1 MNFPS
6 DISSILKE
14 ARIVSSEF
22 GLRLKII
29 DITANAASLRLYFD
43 DDLFIQIYVN
53 QPKSK
58 LNLNLVFKGKRL
70 CGADSEGS
78 RYHIHPFTKP
88 ENHIFT
94 EKKETI
100 KSFTIK
106 AIKILDEKGLL

>member
-14 ARIVSSEF
+14 ARIVS
-22 GLRLKII
+22 
-29 DITANAASLRLYFD
+29 
-43 DDLFIQIYVN
+43 
-53 QPKSK
+53 
-58 LNLNLVFKGKRL
+58 
-70 CGADSEGS
+70 
-78 RYHIHPFTKP
+78 HIHPSTKP
-88 ENHIFT
+88 EKHIFT